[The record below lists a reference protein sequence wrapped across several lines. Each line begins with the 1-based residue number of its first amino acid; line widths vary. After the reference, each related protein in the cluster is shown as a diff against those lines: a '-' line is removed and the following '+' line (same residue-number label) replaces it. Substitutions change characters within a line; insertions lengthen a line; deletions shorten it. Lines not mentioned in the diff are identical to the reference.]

1 MKVDRW
7 EIWLANLD
15 PIVGSEQGKT
25 RPVLIISATALNNI
39 LPVVNVF
46 PVTSRK
52 PNRRI
57 YPNET
62 LLPTNTAGLNNES
75 IVLCY
80 QVRTLDKQRLVRKF
94 GILLEK
100 NLQNQI
106 IKSLKFQLEL
116 D

>member
-7 EIWLANLD
+7 EISLANLD

>member
-25 RPVLIISATALNNI
+25 RPVLIISATALNNL
-39 LPVVNVF
+39 LPIVNVF

-52 PNRRI
+52 SNRRI
-57 YPNET
+57 YPDET
-62 LLPTNTAGLNNES
+62 LLPANTAGLNNES

-94 GILLEK
+94 GILSD
-100 NLQNQI
+100 NILQNQI
-106 IKSLKFQLEL
+106 IESFKFQLEL